1 MRLQNTVVSIELTF
15 HFLSRKTCDKIP
27 SYVNLSICFTVLLH
41 ERGNYIGLTVAK
53 AVVYAI
59 DERSMDCIFEIAW
72 FRRFLLPG
80 RIVLKLGGNCPDI
93 GGELSGANCL
103 TFHTIV
109 RLSCAK

>member
-1 MRLQNTVVSIELTF
+1 MVSIELTF

-27 SYVNLSICFTVLLH
+27 SYVNLTICLTVLLH
-41 ERGNYIGLTVAK
+41 ERENYIGLTVAK

-59 DERSMDCIFEIAW
+59 DERSMDCIFEILIAW
-72 FRRFLLPG
+72 FRRFLLRG
-80 RIVLKLGGNCPDI
+80 RIVLKLGRNCPDI